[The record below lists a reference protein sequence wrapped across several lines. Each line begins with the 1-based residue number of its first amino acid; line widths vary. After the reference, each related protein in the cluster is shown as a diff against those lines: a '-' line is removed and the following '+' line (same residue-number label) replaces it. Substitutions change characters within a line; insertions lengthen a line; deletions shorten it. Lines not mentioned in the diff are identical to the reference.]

1 MRVII
6 VDDEERMRKSF
17 RRLSEGIENFKIVGD
32 FENSESALAFA
43 RDNRVDLAFLDIEM
57 PEMTGLEL
65 ATKLRALKPDMLIVF
80 VTAFEEYIGEANH
93 LGADYYILK
102 PYKKETLQQVVSK
115 MKILSSMQQKD
126 IYIQTFGRFVVK
138 KDGKAIKLTGKA
150 KEILALVVTRRGKEI
165 SNEELYSTI
174 WEGRPYG
181 NIEMKV
187 YYNAVKRLKR
197 TLANYGISDLLL
209 STVRGQAANTDLFDC
224 DYYAWQD
231 GDLKANDR
239 FEGEF
244 MSEYSWGEYLLADII
259 TRHINK

>member
-1 MRVII
+1 
-6 VDDEERMRKSF
+6 
-17 RRLSEGIENFKIVGD
+17 
-32 FENSESALAFA
+32 
-43 RDNRVDLAFLDIEM
+43 
-57 PEMTGLEL
+57 
-65 ATKLRALKPDMLIVF
+65 
-80 VTAFEEYIGEANH
+80 
-93 LGADYYILK
+93 
-102 PYKKETLQQVVSK
+102 
-115 MKILSSMQQKD
+115 
-126 IYIQTFGRFVVK
+126 
-138 KDGKAIKLTGKA
+138 
-150 KEILALVVTRRGKEI
+150 
-165 SNEELYSTI
+165 
-174 WEGRPYG
+174 
-181 NIEMKV
+181 MKV